1 MTAIVAAS
9 TVCAKE
15 GLIVNKSKKSDTEL
29 EDRGRSKFVGW
40 DGSHKKRRFR
50 TDKKEACL

>member
-1 MTAIVAAS
+1 MTATVAAS